1 MRALIAITAFLVVSC
16 DVYYDIKP
24 SYVHPEL
31 QPYVDSFKHE
41 AQIRGISLDTDGL
54 VVDFGD
60 LDGEAGTSYQG
71 RRKVLIDRDKLHDY
85 NAEELVFHELSHV
98 LLKRGHD
105 NQKIGKRNLI
115 VKSLMHKNESA
126 GYEYE
131 GLSYRREYY
140 INELFNPSTPAP
152 EWSFEQ

>member
-1 MRALIAITAFLVVSC
+1 MKALIVITAFLIVSC

-31 QPYVDSFKHE
+31 KPYVESFKHE
-41 AQIRGISLDTDGL
+41 AQIRGISIDTDGL
-54 VVDFGD
+54 VVEFGD

-71 RRKVLIDRDKLHDY
+71 RRKVVIDRDKFHDY
-85 NAEELVFHELSHV
+85 NAEELVFHELAHI
-98 LLKRGHD
+98 LLKRDHE
-105 NQKIGKRNLI
+105 NRKIGKKGQI

-126 GYEYE
+126 GYEFE

-140 INELFNPSTPAP
+140 INELFNSNTPVPDWA
-152 EWSFEQ
+152 SEQ